1 MSVEE
6 KRFAVPMDHLPGSFF
21 GPPTLVDL
29 VRHRA
34 CHQAKDIAFG
44 YLVDGETEL
53 TEMDYFTLDLRARAI
68 AAWLQNNGMAG
79 QMALLLFPP
88 GLDFICAFF
97 GCLYAGVTAV
107 PVYPPRRNRSML
119 RIESIAKDCN
129 AKVALTTDSVM
140 DLVSELIDETPF
152 LKSLQWFTTNTMED
166 GMEKKWAMPDIH
178 ADTLAFLQYTSGS
191 TGAPKGV
198 VLNHAN
204 LIHNSALIAH
214 AFEHTRSGLGV
225 FWLPSYHDMGLIGGV
240 LQPIYVG
247 RPNILMSPMAFLQRP
262 FRWLSAI
269 SRFGGTTS
277 GGPNFAYD
285 LCVRK
290 IKPAELEQ
298 LDLSSWEVA
307 FNGAEPVRA
316 ETIDA
321 FCEKFGPCGFRREA
335 FYPCF
340 GLAEATLIVAGGFV
354 KEKPIIRSFDGD
366 ALGKKKVREVANE
379 AVNSRKLVGSGK
391 CLPDETILIVDPD
404 TKITCREN
412 EIGEIWV
419 KSPSCA
425 QGYLNKPEVSEEIF
439 RAKTADTNDS
449 PYMRTG
455 DLGFLH
461 KDELFVSGR
470 IKDMIILHGVNV
482 YPQDVEST
490 SAHSHKELCDEAA
503 LFVVEENGRERLV
516 LLQEVERRHDASNE
530 ELIAAIRKAISN
542 EHELPL
548 DVVILM
554 KQRGIPKTSSG
565 KIQRHA
571 CRDYY
576 LAGTLAELGRWDAL
590 KDGLGIAAA
599 TKDAQAKAK
608 DASKDEQ
615 ASADEQA
622 RVVPQDDWSEGAEA
636 PELVAAAKAEPQ
648 GKKIEQKPL
657 KPKQEEIQA
666 ALDANDTKRVAEI
679 VLAQVKAVARERAE
693 FLTMETPITEIGLD
707 SLERMEILA
716 SLEETFGG
724 RFPEAVLQDLITAND
739 VVEAIKKYMGAHPR
753 AKQLTA
759 SVDEIPE
766 SAYKFSAFP
775 EYLKLMKSFEIQ
787 AQTGM
792 RNPYFSVHEGIIND
806 KTQING
812 KDLISFSSYNYIGTS
827 GDPYVVKA
835 CQDAAATYGTS
846 VSASR
851 LVSGQKPIH
860 IQLEKGITE
869 FIGTEDTVVMLGGH
883 ATNESV
889 IGHLMGPG
897 DLILHDALDHNS
909 ILQGAI
915 LSGARRRPFPHNNWK
930 IAEELLSHYRN
941 EYKRVLIVV
950 EGVYSMDGDIAPVP
964 ELIEIKKK
972 YKSLLMID
980 EAHSMGT
987 MGATGRGVSE
997 YFGVEP
1003 SDVDI
1008 WMGTLSKSFG
1018 STGGYISGCKELIQ
1032 YLRYTA
1038 PGFVFSAGLNPPS
1051 TASALASLEL
1061 LKREPQRV
1069 QQLHEISAYFLD
1081 KAKSYGLNT
1090 GTSAGTPV
1098 VPVILG
1104 NSLHSLQLSNA
1115 LFKRG
1120 VNVQPIMYPA
1130 VEESAARLRFF
1141 LTSKHTKEEVDYT
1154 VETMVEELNKIDPAY
1169 VKK

>member
-29 VRHRA
+29 LRHRA
-34 CHQAKDIAFG
+34 CHQAHDVAFG
-44 YLVDGETEL
+44 YLVDGESEL

-68 AAWLQNNGMAG
+68 ASWLQSNGMTG

-88 GLDFICAFF
+88 GLDFITAFF

-119 RIESIAKDCN
+119 RIESIARDCN

-166 GMEKKWAMPDIH
+166 GLEKNWTMPDIH

-191 TGAPKGV
+191 TGVPKGV

-262 FRWLSAI
+262 VRWLSAI
-269 SRFGGTTS
+269 TRFGGTTS

-285 LCVRK
+285 LCIRK
-290 IKPAELEQ
+290 VKPTEIEQ

-340 GLAEATLIVAGGFV
+340 GLAEATLIVSGGFM
-354 KEKPIIRSFDGD
+354 KDKPVIRTFDGD
-366 ALGKKKVREVANE
+366 LLGQKKVKEVPHDTANC
-379 AVNSRKLVGSGK
+379 RKLVGSGQ

-404 TKITCREN
+404 TKMTCHEN
-412 EIGEIWV
+412 EIGEVWV

-425 QGYLNKPEVSEEIF
+425 QGYLNKPEISVETF
-439 RAKTADTNDS
+439 RAVTADTNDG

-461 KDELFVSGR
+461 KGELFISGR

-503 LFVVEENGRERLV
+503 LFTVEENGKERLV
-516 LLQEVERRHDASNE
+516 LLQEVERRHDATNE
-530 ELIAAIRKAISN
+530 ELFAAIRKAVSN

-548 DVVILM
+548 DVIVLM

-571 CRDYY
+571 SRDYY
-576 LAGTLAELGRWDAL
+576 LEGTLSELGRWDAE
-590 KDGLGIAAA
+590 KDGLSIGAPAEAAA
-599 TKDAQAKAK
+599 EKSKQTQTADLEAKAK
-608 DASKDEQ
+608 
-615 ASADEQA
+615 
-622 RVVPQDDWSEGAEA
+622 
-636 PELVAAAKAEPQ
+636 AAAAETVEQGAVAKAQ
-648 GKKIEQKPL
+648 AVGKKIEQKPL
-657 KPKQEEIQA
+657 KPKQEDVQA

-679 VLAQVKAVARERAE
+679 VLAQVKAIARERAE

-739 VVEAIKKYMGAHPR
+739 VVEAIKKYMGSHPR
-753 AKQLTA
+753 EKQVAVNLEA
-759 SVDEIPE
+759 IPE
-766 SAYKFSAFP
+766 SAYKFSEFP
-775 EYLKLMKSFEIQ
+775 EYKKLLKSFEVQ
-787 AQTGM
+787 KETGM
-792 RNPYFSVHEGIIND
+792 RNPYFSVHEGIIRD
-806 KTQING
+806 KTRIDG
-812 KDLISFSSYNYIGTS
+812 RELISYSSYNYIGTS
-827 GDPYVVKA
+827 GDPCVIKA
-835 CQDAAATYGTS
+835 CQDAAAEYGTS

-860 IQLEKGITE
+860 VALEKKITE
-869 FIGTEDTVVMLGGH
+869 FLGTEDAIAMVSGH

-909 ILQGAI
+909 IFMGSI

-930 IAEELLSHYRN
+930 VAEELLKKFRN
-941 EYKRVLIVV
+941 EYERVLLVV
-950 EGVYSMDGDIAPVP
+950 EGVYSMDGDIAPIP
-964 ELIEIKKK
+964 QLIEIKKK
-972 YKSLLMID
+972 YKALMMID
-980 EAHSMGT
+980 EAHSLGT
-987 MGATGRGVSE
+987 MGDTGRGVGE
-997 YFGVEP
+997 YYHVDRA
-1003 SDVDI
+1003 DVDI
-1008 WMGTLSKSFG
+1008 WMGTLSKSIG
-1018 STGGYISGCKELIQ
+1018 STGGYIAGCKELIQ
-1032 YLRYTA
+1032 YLKYTT
-1038 PGFVFSAGLNPPS
+1038 PGFVFSGGMNPP
-1051 TASALASLEL
+1051 AAAAALASFNLLE
-1061 LKREPQRV
+1061 REPQRV
-1069 QQLHEISAYFLD
+1069 SYLHEISNYFLQR
-1081 KAKSYGLNT
+1081 AKSYGLNT
-1090 GTSAGTPV
+1090 GTSGGTPI
-1098 VPVILG
+1098 VPIILG
-1104 NSLHSLQLSNA
+1104 NSLHALQMSNA
-1115 LFKRG
+1115 MFKRG

-1141 LTSKHTKEEVDYT
+1141 LTSDHTKEEVDYT
-1154 VETMVEELNKIDPAY
+1154 IDTMIDELKKIDPAY
-1169 VKK
+1169 VKEQ